1 MSEVLDFVQ
10 ARGEYASLLAVA
22 LLLWRSAG
30 PAARLLA
37 LERREV
43 ADLFWNGS
51 VAFVVAA
58 RLAYVLAESPRTLL
72 DPLVLIR
79 LPGGIEPLAGAAAVA
94 AVVAWRAR
102 RRNAAWAWVTAGAA
116 GLAVATVGYGLTCVL
131 RDACFGV
138 TAPPPFGF
146 EMSGFS
152 EARMATPLVEAT
164 VLLAAGAALLML
176 ARRLSVEA
184 VALLSIAALA
194 LVRAAL
200 TPASALGDDAVGF
213 ETLLL
218 AGGGVALLATAA
230 ALRVTA
236 AVREPRPLA
245 AEDRQR

>member
-94 AVVAWRAR
+94 AVVA
-102 RRNAAWAWVTAGAA
+102 
-116 GLAVATVGYGLTCVL
+116 
-131 RDACFGV
+131 
-138 TAPPPFGF
+138 
-146 EMSGFS
+146 
-152 EARMATPLVEAT
+152 
-164 VLLAAGAALLML
+164 
-176 ARRLSVEA
+176 
-184 VALLSIAALA
+184 
-194 LVRAAL
+194 
-200 TPASALGDDAVGF
+200 
-213 ETLLL
+213 
-218 AGGGVALLATAA
+218 
-230 ALRVTA
+230 
-236 AVREPRPLA
+236 
-245 AEDRQR
+245 